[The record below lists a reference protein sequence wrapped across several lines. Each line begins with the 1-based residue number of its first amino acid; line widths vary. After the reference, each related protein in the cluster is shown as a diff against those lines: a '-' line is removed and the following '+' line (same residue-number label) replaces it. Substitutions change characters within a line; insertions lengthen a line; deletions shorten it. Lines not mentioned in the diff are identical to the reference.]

1 MAGVFWLRRCHDRA
15 STRGEMT
22 LRGLYVFSHGDR
34 FGSAPAQ
41 SLFDRIKITPVG
53 HQSPRSYADY
63 QIDLPDNGELP
74 PGGSPCFSL
83 RMTTPAG
90 AWVRHQPDP
99 GQVRYQ
105 SWSTSTTPAASGTD
119 PPR

>member
-41 SLFDRIKITPVG
+41 SLFDRIKITPV
-53 HQSPRSYADY
+53 SPGALRLRPRQAGLILLDDA
-63 QIDLPDNGELP
+63 ICTGERDWRLPLAATPRRLP
-74 PGGSPCFSL
+74 PRTAWPTCRPSFPGGIRSL
-83 RMTTPAG
+83 GGHDRL
-90 AWVRHQPDP
+90 H
-99 GQVRYQ
+99 
-105 SWSTSTTPAASGTD
+105 
-119 PPR
+119 